1 MTVVESRLQATPT
14 TDGAA
19 TDGARRAVRRIV
31 RHRTGRLLMAGDA
44 VAAALVIGFATAV
57 PEGVHR
63 GIEAV
68 MFVPVWLAAV
78 AATGEYRLP
87 GSVALRSRRLALAAL
102 VLPTATLLGAQA
114 VDYRIS
120 AATVTTVCVSSA
132 ALGMVGRR
140 LLPAGPSYRV
150 VVVGASAALPGL
162 VERLERALP
171 HRFAVVGACVAAGPP
186 PLLGDLPVVH
196 GLSGCSHLVRDG
208 AADAV
213 LLAPHPTM
221 DPASVRRLRWR
232 LEDAGLAVFV
242 WAGLD
247 ISPAGRT
254 RLDLDDDLPLLHV
267 DAPRRLGF
275 SHAVKR
281 ILDRLLALT
290 ALVLL
295 APLLVALAIAVR
307 LDSPG
312 PAFYRQVRVGKDD
325 ARFTMWK
332 LRTMLV
338 DTDSAAALTAL
349 AGVDEG
355 SGPLFKVHGDPR
367 ITRVGRWLRRTSLDE
382 LPQLFNVLLGQMSLV
397 GPRPA
402 LPAEV
407 DRYLPDV
414 RHRLVVHPGM
424 TGLWQVSGRSDL
436 SWEDSVRLDQEY
448 VDDWS
453 LLLDVRIVVRTI
465 GAVLRG
471 RGAY

>member
-1 MTVVESRLQATPT
+1 MTVVEARLQART
-14 TDGAA
+14 TTG
-19 TDGARRAVRRIV
+19 TRTAVRRIV
-31 RHRTGRLLMAGDA
+31 RHRTGRLLIAGDA
-44 VAAALVIGFATAV
+44 LAAVVVVLLGSLAG
-57 PEGVHR
+57 GVHR
-63 GIEAV
+63 GPDALL
-68 MFVPVWLAAV
+68 FVPIWLAAV
-78 AATGEYRLP
+78 ATTGDYRLP
-87 GSVALRSRRLALAAL
+87 GSLALRGHRLLLAAL
-102 VLPTATLLGAQA
+102 VLPTAALLTAEA
-114 VDYRIS
+114 IDYRLS
-120 AATVTTVCVSSA
+120 ALTVSAVCAGTAV
-132 ALGMVGRR
+132 LGMAGRR
-140 LLPAGPSYRV
+140 LLPSGPPYRV
-150 VVVGASAALPGL
+150 VVVGGATALPDL
-162 VERLERALP
+162 VDRLVRTHP
-171 HRFAVVGACVAAGPP
+171 HRFAVVGACVAAGAPP
-186 PLLGDLPVVH
+186 GLGDLPLGQ
-196 GLSGCSHLVRDG
+196 GLSSCSGLVRTGD
-208 AADAV
+208 ANAV
-213 LLAPHPTM
+213 LIAPHPAL
-221 DPASVRRLRWR
+221 DPAAVRRLRWR

-267 DAPRRLGF
+267 DAPRRLGP

-281 ILDRLLALT
+281 LLDRLLALV
-290 ALVLL
+290 ALVVL
-295 APLLVALAIAVR
+295 APLLLALVLAVR

-332 LRTMLV
+332 LRTMHGDS
-338 DTDSAAALTAL
+338 DTVAALASLAAA
-349 AGVDEG
+349 DQG
-355 SGPLFKVHGDPR
+355 SGPLFKIQRDPR
-367 ITRVGRWLRRTSLDE
+367 ITRVGGWLRRTSLDE

-407 DRYLPDV
+407 ERYHPDV

-436 SWEDSVRLDQEY
+436 SWEDSVRLDQAY

-453 LLLDVRIVVRTI
+453 LLLDARIVVRTV